1 MGASARY
8 PTLLQPSAVGT
19 PTSGL
24 DWQTACRSKRQWAF
38 DQAGFTYRDQHVE
51 ALMVST
57 GTKTIVVL
65 TALSVEY
72 LAVTETLANLQRE
85 DHPSGMIFERGEL
98 PGTSWVIYVAEAGEG
113 NQATAVLTERAIS
126 WLSPRAVFFTGIAG
140 GRKQDVA
147 LGDVVIA
154 TQVWG
159 YQGGKQ
165 GVDGFQGRPRAW
177 ETSFE
182 LQQAARYAGRGPW
195 SKYISPS
202 TDPTPRIH
210 FKPILAGEI
219 VLDSSQSALGGYLD
233 SHYNGAAAI
242 EMEGAGFAS
251 AAHLAGAVPFLV
263 VRGISDKADGTKQAT
278 DATGTQETAARHA
291 AAATMAVIAA
301 LPDPAAQQ
309 DADAQPERRH
319 AQNAANAN
327 GTPAAPQAAAARSP
341 RQINGAD
348 HGGVVYAVQN
358 GSQTVHNGPGAG
370 DR

>member
-1 MGASARY
+1 
-8 PTLLQPSAVGT
+8 
-19 PTSGL
+19 
-24 DWQTACRSKRQWAF
+24 
-38 DQAGFTYRDQHVE
+38 
-51 ALMVST
+51 MVST
-57 GTKTIVVL
+57 DTKAIVVL

-72 LAVTETLANLQRE
+72 LAVTEQLTNLQRE

-98 PGTSWVIYVAEAGEG
+98 PGTSWAIYVAEAGDG
-113 NQATAVLTERAIS
+113 NQAAAVLTERAIS
-126 WLSPRAVFFTGIAG
+126 WLNPRAVFFTGIAG
-140 GRKQDVA
+140 GRKRGVA

-165 GVDGFQGRPRAW
+165 GIDGFRGRPRAW

-195 SKYISPS
+195 VERISPLAV
-202 TDPTPRIH
+202 PPPRMH
-210 FKPILAGEI
+210 LKPILAGEI
-219 VLDSSQSALGGYLD
+219 VLDSSQSALEEYLD

-263 VRGISDKADGTKQAT
+263 VRGISDKADGTKQAA
-278 DATGTQETAARHA
+278 DAAGTQETAARHA

-301 LPDPAAQQ
+301 LPEPVALQGSNAKPKGGHDRK
-309 DADAQPERRH
+309 DAHDTGTADVRQAP
-319 AQNAANAN
+319 AN
-327 GTPAAPQAAAARSP
+327 GPKQLNR
-341 RQINGAD
+341 AD
-348 HGGVVYAVQN
+348 HGGAVYAVQN
-358 GSQTVHNGPGAG
+358 GSQTINNGPGAG